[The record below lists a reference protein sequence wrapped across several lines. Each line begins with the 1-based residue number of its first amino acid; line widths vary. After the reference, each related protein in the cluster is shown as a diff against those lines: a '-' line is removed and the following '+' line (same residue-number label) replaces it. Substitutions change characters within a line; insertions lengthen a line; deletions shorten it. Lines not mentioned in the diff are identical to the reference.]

1 MKKEI
6 KEEKTELNNK
16 KVLKENKADK
26 ESDKER
32 LIDNGQVQELTNLLQ
47 RVQADFENYKKRTDE
62 EKTTLCKYASEEL
75 LMKILPIVDHFE
87 LALNHKDNKEEF
99 VKGIE
104 LIYSQLIEILE
115 KEGLRPIKAIGE
127 KFDPH
132 IHEALMSEKS
142 EEEDNKII
150 EEFQKGYKLGE
161 KIIRHSKV
169 KVAKKS

>member
-1 MKKEI
+1 MKKER
-6 KEEKTELNNK
+6 KDEKIELNNK
-16 KVLKENKADK
+16 EVIKENKSEK

-32 LIDNGQVQELTNLLQ
+32 MLDKDQIQELTNLLQ

-62 EKTTLCKYASEEL
+62 EKTNFCKHACEDL

-104 LIYSQLIEILE
+104 LIYSQLIDILE

-150 EEFQKGYKLGE
+150 EEFQKGYRLGD

-169 KVAKKS
+169 KVAKK